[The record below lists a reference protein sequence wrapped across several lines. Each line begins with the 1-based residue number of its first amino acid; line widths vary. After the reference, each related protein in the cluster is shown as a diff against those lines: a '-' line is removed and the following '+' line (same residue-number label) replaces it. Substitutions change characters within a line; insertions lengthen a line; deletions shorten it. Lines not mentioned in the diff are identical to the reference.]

1 MLIMSQVD
9 LKICGSRF
17 EQKNCGPR
25 FEQFVFFPSELY
37 KKMMVFWHFGF
48 GISNDFMGCVRK
60 GSQLLRE
67 VK

>member
-1 MLIMSQVD
+1 VD
-9 LKICGSRF
+9 PDLNNLFS
-17 EQKNCGPR
+17 
-25 FEQFVFFPSELY
+25 FPSELY

-60 GSQLLRE
+60 GSQLLRQ